1 MISGRVVPL
10 TLGSLSTV
18 EGLKVPLKLTAEAET
33 REDGGMIVRDLV
45 RSSNAQTMYRRF
57 LSTNKK
63 KCLHN
68 ELAASV
74 QMLKN
79 FLRPYLESMSRP

>member
-33 REDGGMIVRDLV
+33 REDGGMTVPHKRLG
-45 RSSNAQTMYRRF
+45 SFQ
-57 LSTNKK
+57 
-63 KCLHN
+63 
-68 ELAASV
+68 
-74 QMLKN
+74 
-79 FLRPYLESMSRP
+79 

>member
-18 EGLKVPLKLTAEAET
+18 EGLKVDKKPLKLTAEAET
-33 REDGGMIVRDLV
+33 REDGGMVARDLV
-45 RSSNAQTMYRRF
+45 RSSNAQTMYRGR

-63 KCLHN
+63 KY
-68 ELAASV
+68 V
-74 QMLKN
+74 
-79 FLRPYLESMSRP
+79 YIMSSLLL